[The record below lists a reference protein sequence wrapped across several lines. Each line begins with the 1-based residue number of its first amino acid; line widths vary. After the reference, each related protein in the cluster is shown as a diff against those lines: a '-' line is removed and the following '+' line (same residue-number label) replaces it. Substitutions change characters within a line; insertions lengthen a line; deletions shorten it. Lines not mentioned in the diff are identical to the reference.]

1 MNDVAKRLVRARC
14 STIFIHEGVVM
25 KNLTLVVALASIM
38 VVPGLILAQESQFPP
53 IPSAP
58 CVAHRG
64 FSAIAPENT
73 ISSALKA
80 IEVGAQGSEFDVYTT
95 TDGILFLNHD
105 GNLKRTTGVDIACNA
120 VDFPTLAKLDFGA
133 FKGEEFKGEH
143 VATYDEALKTFKGTN
158 TRPVVEI
165 KVGGI
170 EDKIVAYLHK
180 YDLVETAIVIDF
192 NASHLKKIREIE
204 PNLCCAWLVSFKVA
218 EETPESM
225 AKKIIET
232 CKDINTNVVDVEYHA
247 ITPEFLK
254 ILDDAGITVMCW
266 TVDNDKDIQN
276 LVKMGV
282 KSITTNR
289 PDAVLKAQAEAAK

>member
-1 MNDVAKRLVRARC
+1 MKKLVLAALLAL
-14 STIFIHEGVVM
+14 IFAPA
-25 KNLTLVVALASIM
+25 LTF
-38 VVPGLILAQESQFPP
+38 AQEAKFPP

-73 ISSALKA
+73 ISAIKKA
-80 IEVGAQGSEFDVYTT
+80 IEVGAQGSEFDVYST

-105 GNLKRTTGVDIACNA
+105 GTLKRTAGADIACKD

-133 FKGEEFKGEH
+133 FKGEQFKGEH
-143 VATYDEALKTFKGTN
+143 VATYDEALKTLKGTN
-158 TRPVVEI
+158 TRPI
-165 KVGGI
+165 I
-170 EDKIVAYLHK
+170 EVKADGFEEKIVAYVQK
-180 YDLVETAIVIDF
+180 YDLVDTAVVIDF
-192 NASHLKKIREIE
+192 SAARLKKMRALE
-204 PNLCCAWLVSFKVA
+204 PNLCGAWLCSFKVA

-225 AKKIIET
+225 AKKIIDT

-247 ITPEFLK
+247 VSPEFLK

-266 TVDNDKDIQN
+266 TVDNEQDIKN
-276 LVKMGV
+276 LVQMGV

-289 PDAVLKAQAEAAK
+289 PDLVLKAQAEAAK

>member
-1 MNDVAKRLVRARC
+1 MKKTTLFAALMSLVA
-14 STIFIHEGVVM
+14 
-25 KNLTLVVALASIM
+25 
-38 VVPGLILAQESQFPP
+38 VPNLILAQESQFPP

-64 FSAIAPENT
+64 FSSIAPENT

-80 IEVGAQGSEFDVYTT
+80 IEVGAQGSEFDVYST
-95 TDGILFLNHD
+95 TDGVLFLNHD
-105 GNLKRTTGVDIACNA
+105 GNLKRTTGVDIACSA
-120 VDFPTLAKLDFGA
+120 VDFPTLAKLDFGSY
-133 FKGEEFKGEH
+133 KGEQFKGEH

-165 KVGGI
+165 KANGF
-170 EDKIVAYLHK
+170 EDKIVAYLQK

-192 NASHLKKIREIE
+192 SAARLKKIRTLE

-232 CKDINTNVVDVEYHA
+232 CKEINTNVVDVEYHA
-247 ITPEFLK
+247 VSPEFLK

-266 TVDNDKDIQN
+266 TVDNDDDIRN

>member
-1 MNDVAKRLVRARC
+1 MKKSTLFAALMCLVTA
-14 STIFIHEGVVM
+14 
-25 KNLTLVVALASIM
+25 
-38 VVPGLILAQESQFPP
+38 PGLILAQESQFPP

-64 FSAIAPENT
+64 FSSIAPENT

-80 IEVGAQGSEFDVYTT
+80 IEVGAQGSEFDVYST
-95 TDGILFLNHD
+95 TDGVLFLNHD
-105 GNLKRTTGVDIACNA
+105 GNLKRTTGVDIACSA
-120 VDFPTLAKLDFGA
+120 VDFPTLAKLDFGSY
-133 FKGEEFKGEH
+133 KGEQFKGEH

-165 KVGGI
+165 KANGF
-170 EDKIVAYLHK
+170 EDKIVAYLQK
-180 YDLVETAIVIDF
+180 YELVETAIVIDF
-192 NASHLKKIREIE
+192 NAARLKKIRTLE
-204 PNLCCAWLVSFKVA
+204 PKLCCAWLVSFKVA

-232 CKDINTNVVDVEYHA
+232 CKEINTNVVDVEYHA
-247 ITPEFLK
+247 VSPEFLK

-266 TVDNDKDIQN
+266 TVDNDNDIQN

-289 PDAVLKAQAEAAK
+289 PDAVLKAQAEATK

>member
-1 MNDVAKRLVRARC
+1 MKK
-14 STIFIHEGVVM
+14 STLFVM
-25 KNLTLVVALASIM
+25 LTCLALAPS
-38 VVPGLILAQESQFPP
+38 LALAQDSQFPP

-73 ISSALKA
+73 IASALKA
-80 IEVGAQGSEFDVYTT
+80 IEVGAQGSEFDVYST
-95 TDGILFLNHD
+95 TDGVLFLNHD
-105 GNLKRTTGVDIACNA
+105 GNLKRTTGADIACSA
-120 VDFPTLAKLDFGA
+120 VDFPTLAKLDFGSY
-133 FKGEEFKGEH
+133 KGEEFKGEH

-165 KVGGI
+165 KANGF

-192 NASHLKKIREIE
+192 SAARLKKIRALE

-225 AKKIIET
+225 AKKIIDT

-247 ITPEFLK
+247 ISPEFLK

-266 TVDNDKDIQN
+266 TVDNENDIQN

-289 PDAVLKAQAEAAK
+289 PDLVLKAQAEANK

>member
-1 MNDVAKRLVRARC
+1 
-14 STIFIHEGVVM
+14 M
-25 KNLTLVVALASIM
+25 KNLTLVVTLLSLFVAPSL
-38 VVPGLILAQESQFPP
+38 VVAEDAKFPP

-64 FSAIAPENT
+64 FSSIAPENT

-80 IEVGAQGSEFDVYTT
+80 IEIGAQGSEFDVYSTS
-95 TDGILFLNHD
+95 DGVLFLNHD
-105 GNLKRTTGVDIACNA
+105 GNLKRTTGVDIACSA

-165 KVGGI
+165 KASGF
-170 EDKIVAYLHK
+170 EDKIVAYIQK

-192 NASHLKKIREIE
+192 NAARLKKIRALE

-247 ITPEFLK
+247 ISPEFLK